1 MLRIFRRV
9 TADRIFYH
17 HHHLHTPFFSYVSY
31 SFDSFLWFVWIPSLP
46 PTSPHVHSIRMLQ
59 SGILAERK
67 PIIIL
72 GKKENRAQWH
82 GIYCFSYPISMY
94 SLADF
99 RFELKFFFR
108 GKSDSAFFHIKTKLM
123 CANHTVGIL
132 WQYSFDN
139 MWQTNHSALRNGEIC
154 LSSYTHFQSDLNFSL
169 VNLSHF
175 VVVGFGHRANSSI

>member
-31 SFDSFLWFVWIPSLP
+31 SFDSFLWFVFLPLP
-46 PTSPHVHSIRMLQ
+46 PTFIPFACFKVGSWRRENPPLFW
-59 SGILAERK
+59 E
-67 PIIIL
+67 
-72 GKKENRAQWH
+72 KKENRAQWH

-99 RFELKFFFR
+99 RFELNFFFR

-123 CANHTVGIL
+123 CANDTVGIL